1 MPLNGASC
9 SHIAKHRRL
18 LTRALTTVVYSI
30 IFPVD
35 NHERMLQA
43 KYVRCKACKTR
54 LRAMICMCCECSTF
68 ACLTHIRTH
77 LKEKGHSFAFLV
89 ENGFV
94 YCRRC
99 GDFVYDR
106 KMEHARQ
113 EAENASRKALGLSAR
128 VMWLP
133 DSAAIEAFTCDSVC
147 LTNVLKN
154 SNRGLRGLVNLGN
167 TCFMN
172 SIIQAMIHTPHLK
185 DYFLTDQHRC
195 SNFSLPNSQCLMCE
209 LANTFQEFYKGD
221 VTPYKPHRFLNLVW
235 THVKHLAGYEQQDA
249 HEFFIAALD
258 VLHRH
263 SGSSLAAPSACNCII
278 DWIFTG
284 KLQSDLTCSSC
295 GRVSTTV
302 DPFWDI
308 SLDVGFESLRNSSS
322 GASEVSLEDCLRR
335 YVRPEQLGSAAKIKC
350 SQCETYEESTKQLTL
365 QTLPLVACFHLKRFE
380 HNSKQRKKMATKV
393 VYPQYIDLTPYTAS
407 YRERCSNPESSSSSA
422 VAELLTRNRNKY
434 ELFAVVN
441 HDGTME
447 SGHYTCYIRHQ
458 HNQWF
463 QCDDQIISRAPVE
476 KVLNSQGYLLF
487 YHKSHLDYY

>member
-1 MPLNGASC
+1 MSVNEASC

-18 LTRALTTVVYSI
+18 LTRTLNTAVYSVM
-30 IFPVD
+30 FPTSD
-35 NHERMLQA
+35 PERMLQA
-43 KYVRCKACKTR
+43 KYVRCKTCKTR
-54 LRAMICMCCECSTF
+54 LIAMICICCDCSTF
-68 ACLTHIRTH
+68 ACLTHIKNH
-77 LKEKGHSFAFLV
+77 LKEKAHSFAFLV

-106 KMEHARQ
+106 RMERARQ
-113 EAENASRKALGLSAR
+113 EAENLSRKALGLSAR
-128 VMWLP
+128 ITWLP
-133 DSAAIEAFTCDSVC
+133 DNAALEAF
-147 LTNVLKN
+147 N
-154 SNRGLRGLVNLGN
+154 SGLRGLVNLGN

-185 DYFLTDQHRC
+185 DYFLTDQHHC
-195 SNFSLPNSQCLMCE
+195 SSYSLPNSQCLMCE
-209 LANTFQEFYKGD
+209 LATTFQEFYKGD
-221 VTPYKPHRFLNLVW
+221 ITPYKPHRFLNLVW
-235 THVKHLAGYEQQDA
+235 THVKYLAGYEQQDA

-263 SGSSLAAPSACNCII
+263 SGSSVTPPSACNCII

-322 GASEVSLEDCLRR
+322 GSSEVSLEECLRR
-335 YVRPEQLGSAAKIKC
+335 YVRPEQLGSTAKIKC

-407 YRERCSNPESSSSSA
+407 YRERCANSGSSSS
-422 VAELLTRNRNKY
+422 VVTDLLIRNRNKQVY